1 MDSSVMELLDA
12 HDILRPGHINEQILQ
27 DFLCTLKD
35 FQSLSTCDHKKLQS
49 FSSSVNNC
57 LNIQSHKDKYYG
69 LCALDILLQQCPSEY
84 LEQNIGSYINSI
96 VNQIFKNSY
105 CELLTLN
112 RACQVMAKI
121 IDYGPSFPDASRQLS
136 SLASTLI
143 VCITDLSKKH
153 QGSQAGLLHC
163 ISALMSNYPGAC
175 GGVATNPKLIET
187 MLIKYMS
194 TTDSLLTT
202 QVTI

>member
-1 MDSSVMELLDA
+1 MSTNQKSCNKYNQLSRNNYKSFIWWTCSIWKSLNHFQNLSNPSES
-12 HDILRPGHINEQILQ
+12 
-27 DFLCTLKD
+27 FKSFKD

-57 LNIQSHKDKYYG
+57 LNCQSHKDKYYG

-143 VCITDLSKKH
+143 ICITDLSKKH
-153 QGSQAGLLHC
+153 QGSQVGLLHC
-163 ISALMSNYPGAC
+163 ISVQKEILWS
-175 GGVATNPKLIET
+175 
-187 MLIKYMS
+187 
-194 TTDSLLTT
+194 
-202 QVTI
+202 